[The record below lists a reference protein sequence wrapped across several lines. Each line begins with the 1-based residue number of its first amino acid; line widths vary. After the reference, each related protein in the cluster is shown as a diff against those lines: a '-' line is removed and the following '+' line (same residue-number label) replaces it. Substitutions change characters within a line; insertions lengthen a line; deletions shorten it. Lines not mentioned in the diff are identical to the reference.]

1 MYKNNLCKSFADQNH
16 GQFKHVIRL
25 PDAFRQENPVA
36 FFSRKLCTEFGRPK
50 VFFQRIDISR
60 KEHGCTVRYWNWKAM
75 QMLMLSCGSA
85 VEFLSRRDDCNRRSH
100 LEELWNNWI
109 L

>member
-1 MYKNNLCKSFADQNH
+1 MWTFRQCEAIIPLANKERHISLENLDMDTILEWKGRYLRMYKNNLCKSFADQNH

-50 VFFQRIDISR
+50 VFF
-60 KEHGCTVRYWNWKAM
+60 
-75 QMLMLSCGSA
+75 
-85 VEFLSRRDDCNRRSH
+85 
-100 LEELWNNWI
+100 
-109 L
+109 